1 MKKLFYDIGE
11 FMYRRPTECSSEV
24 DFSANEV
31 ELACKDPIF
40 REKISIASPALVE
53 MMDIYMKT
61 PEQLSDKKLI
71 GLNISIMKYL
81 ARSKEEQ
88 HLLDFFQELE

>member
-1 MKKLFYDIGE
+1 MKKIFYDIGE
-11 FMYRRPTECSSEV
+11 FMYRRPTEDSSKI
-24 DFSANEV
+24 DFSAKEV
-31 ELACKDPIF
+31 ELACKDAVF

-53 MMDIYMKT
+53 MMDIYMKN

-81 ARSKEEQ
+81 T
-88 HLLDFFQELE
+88 